1 MSRPSWLVGV
11 GVRWWRGV
19 SPSWTRAC
27 RVLPGW
33 WGLGCGGGGGS
44 APAGLAHVAS
54 FLAGGGWGA
63 VVAGGQPQLDSRM
76 SRPSWLVG
84 VGVRWWRG
92 VSPSW
97 TRACRVLPGW
107 WGLGCGGGGGSA
119 PAGLAHV
126 ASFLAGGGWGAVVAG
141 GQPQLDSRMSRPS
154 WLVGVGVRWWRGV
167 SPSWTRACRVL
178 PGWWGLG
185 CGGGGGSA
193 PAGLAHVASFL
204 AGGGWGA
211 VVAGGQP
218 QLDSRMSRPSWLVG
232 VGVRWWRWW
241 TQPQLDSRMA
251 FSFR

>member
-33 WGLGCGGGGGS
+33 WGLGAVVAGGQPQLDSRMSRPSWLVGVGVRWGRGVSPSWTRACRVLPGWWGLGCGGG
-44 APAGLAHVAS
+44 
-54 FLAGGGWGA
+54 
-63 VVAGGQPQLDSRM
+63 GGQPQLDSRM

-178 PGWWGLG
+178 PGWSGLG
-185 CGGGGGSA
+185 CGGGGG
-193 PAGLAHVASFL
+193 GLS
-204 AGGGWGA
+204 
-211 VVAGGQP
+211 
-218 QLDSRMSRPSWLVG
+218 PSSTRAWLSPFAKYSNG
-232 VGVRWWRWW
+232 
-241 TQPQLDSRMA
+241 
-251 FSFR
+251 FSE